1 MKQNVIEIKNLY
13 KKYKLGTVSIDTFA
27 DDILVFGKNIK
38 KKITN
43 KFKDNSVY
51 TLDNNDIWALKNIN
65 INIKQGEIVGIIGN
79 NGAGKSTLLK
89 ILSRITLPTSGE
101 INIKGRIA
109 SLLEVGTGF
118 HPELTGKEN
127 IYLNGAILGMR
138 KYEIDNNIENII
150 EFSGVHKFINTPVKR
165 FSSGMR
171 VRLAFSIAAHLD
183 PEILLIDEVLAVG
196 DADFQKKCLKK
207 MENIAGNGRTILF
220 VSHNMS
226 AIESLCT
233 SAVVLEQGEVKYN
246 ESATKAIQL
255 YFSGSLKKIVKEY
268 KYNQSN
274 ATGDERLK
282 ILNIKVEPFKGK
294 IISVKSGITFTIKC
308 LTTLEKTSIF
318 IGLSIY
324 THNGIMLTHSYTPIT
339 DPKNLKS
346 GFYTTKSILP
356 NNILNK
362 GLYYVIIWYG
372 ISNVEKLAEIK
383 NKAFFEV
390 MSVSDKT
397 STREVPGI
405 INPDITFKHVYS
417 KK

>member
-13 KKYKLGTVSIDTFA
+13 KKYKLGTVSIDTLA
-27 DDILVFGKNIK
+27 EDILVFGKTLK
-38 KKITN
+38 KHITN

-89 ILSRITLPTSGE
+89 ILSKITLPTSGE

-127 IYLNGAILGMR
+127 IYLNGAILGM
-138 KYEIDNNIENII
+138 KKDEINNNFENII
-150 EFSGVHKFINTPVKR
+150 EFSGIHKFINTPVKR
-165 FSSGMR
+165 FSTGMR

-183 PEILLIDEVLAVG
+183 SEILIIDEVLAVG

-246 ESATKAIQL
+246 ESAPKAIQL
-255 YFSGSLKKIVKEY
+255 YLSGSLKKIVKECH
-268 KYNQSN
+268 
-274 ATGDERLK
+274 R
-282 ILNIKVEPFKGK
+282 
-294 IISVKSGITFTIKC
+294 
-308 LTTLEKTSIF
+308 
-318 IGLSIY
+318 
-324 THNGIMLTHSYTPIT
+324 
-339 DPKNLKS
+339 
-346 GFYTTKSILP
+346 
-356 NNILNK
+356 
-362 GLYYVIIWYG
+362 
-372 ISNVEKLAEIK
+372 
-383 NKAFFEV
+383 
-390 MSVSDKT
+390 
-397 STREVPGI
+397 R
-405 INPDITFKHVYS
+405 
-417 KK
+417 